1 MLTKEKLLSA
11 LMAIIAA
18 LGAWNL
24 RATLD
29 IADRLARIEERQVA
43 ADSRT
48 ADIRA
53 RLVDVETRI
62 QYVEVRIAELRRRD
76 TAP

>member
-53 RLVDVETRI
+53 RLADVETSI
-62 QYVEVRIAELRRRD
+62 QYVEVRIAELHRRD